1 MAIFHLSFSMLKRSA
16 GKSSCYLAAY
26 NARERI
32 EDVRTGDVYDYS
44 YRSDLFHHC
53 ILAPKH
59 TPFNI
64 VENSAVLWNEIEK
77 VEKRKDAQ
85 LSRYFDIA
93 IPVELD
99 NDAKIALV
107 KNYCKR
113 NFVSKGMIAD
123 ISFHDLDGHNPHAHV
138 MLTLR
143 EITPKGFGNKN
154 RSWNEHDLMDEWR
167 TSWSRMSNRAL
178 ERTGSANRMDHRSL
192 AAQREEAIA
201 LAKAAQEAGRED
213 IANEYLAKAIELAR
227 PALTRIDRKSWHTK
241 RAKTLRAAEQV
252 QAAQTKQAANDFR
265 QLFNS
270 DVGHLI
276 TVNLNTFRIE
286 RLKAKPAP
294 QPPVQRSQESA
305 HLPELVVTERKRR
318 FKPVKAK
325 QRDMSLYYG
334 VASKT
339 EKPKLLRRKRKINL
353 HKLYDFIKIFMSVLV
368 KRPVQKAEKPIGS
381 TAPKPTMPTVADP
394 LQDAKILTDIS
405 LDEIM
410 IDPVTKLKIT
420 RRQWESMGTTSK
432 SADVS
437 VPPDANYNHKPEK
450 KQKPDKTSE
459 AIAFPPLPK
468 EKKVS
473 TKSKGFTLPKLRFG
487 SSKGKD
493 E

>member
-1 MAIFHLSFSMLKRSA
+1 MAMFHLSFNMLKRSA

-53 ILAPKH
+53 ILAPEY
-59 TPFNI
+59 TPLNI
-64 VENSAVLWNEIEK
+64 VENSAVLWNEIEQL
-77 VEKRKDAQ
+77 EKRKDAQ

-143 EITPKGFGNKN
+143 EITPQGFGNKN

-167 TSWSRMSNRAL
+167 ASWSRMSNRAL
-178 ERTGSANRMDHRSL
+178 ERTGSANRIDHRSL
-192 AAQREEAIA
+192 AAQREEAIV
-201 LAKAAQEAGRED
+201 LAKAAQETGRQD
-213 IANEYLAKAIELAR
+213 IANEHLANAIQLDR

-241 RAKTLRAAEQV
+241 RAKALRAAEHTQTA
-252 QAAQTKQAANDFR
+252 QAKQAANDFR

-270 DVGHLI
+270 DVGHLM
-276 TVNLNTFRIE
+276 TVNFNTFRIE

-294 QPPVQRSQESA
+294 QPPVQRS
-305 HLPELVVTERKRR
+305 PELARQPVLVFPERKRR
-318 FKPVKAK
+318 FKPVEAK
-325 QRDMSLYYG
+325 QKDMSLYYG
-334 VASKT
+334 VAPKT
-339 EKPKLLRRKRKINL
+339 EKPTLLRRKSKINL
-353 HKLYDFIKIFMSVLV
+353 HKLYDSIKSFMSVLV
-368 KRPVQKAEKPIGS
+368 KRPVQEAKQPIGS
-381 TAPKPTMPTVADP
+381 PAPKPTVHPVADP

-420 RRQWESMGTTSK
+420 RRQWEAMGTGHK
-432 SADVS
+432 SAEVTK
-437 VPPDANYNHKPEK
+437 PLEANYEYKAGKKPNANES
-450 KQKPDKTSE
+450 TASV
-459 AIAFPPLPK
+459 AFPPLPRD
-468 EKKVS
+468 EKTREFNPVKNPI
-473 TKSKGFTLPKLRFG
+473 KSIPKL
-487 SSKGKD
+487 
-493 E
+493 

>member
-1 MAIFHLSFSMLKRSA
+1 MAIFHLSFNMLKRSA

-44 YRSDLFHHC
+44 YRSDLYHHC
-53 ILAPKH
+53 ILAPEH

-64 VENSAVLWNEIEK
+64 IDNSAVLWNEIEK

-143 EITPKGFGNKN
+143 EITPQGFGNKN

-167 TSWSRMSNRAL
+167 ASWSRMSNRAL
-178 ERTGSANRMDHRSL
+178 ERTGSTNRIDHRSI

-201 LAKAAQEAGRED
+201 LAKAAQEAGRQD
-213 IANEYLAKAIELAR
+213 IANEQLAKAVELNR
-227 PALTRIDRKSWHTK
+227 PALTRIARKSWHTK
-241 RAKTLRAAEQV
+241 RAKALRAAEQA
-252 QAAQTKQAANDFR
+252 QAAQAKQAANDFR

-270 DVGHLI
+270 DVGHLM

-294 QPPVQRSQESA
+294 QQPIQRS
-305 HLPELVVTERKRR
+305 PEFARQPMLVVPERKRR
-318 FKPVKAK
+318 FRPVEAK
-325 QRDMSLYYG
+325 QKDMSLYYG
-334 VASKT
+334 VAPKT
-339 EKPKLLRRKRKINL
+339 EKPTLLRRKRKINL
-353 HKLYDFIKIFMSVLV
+353 HKLYDFIKRFMSVLV
-368 KRPVQKAEKPIGS
+368 KHPIHKTVPEPTT
-381 TAPKPTMPTVADP
+381 TAATIVANP
-394 LQDAKILTDIS
+394 

-420 RRQWESMGTTSK
+420 RRQWEAMGTAIKPAQVSIPLEANYK
-432 SADVS
+432 SA
-437 VPPDANYNHKPEK
+437 PKK
-450 KQKPDKTSE
+450 KQEPDKTNQTVT
-459 AIAFPPLPK
+459 FPPLPK
-468 EKKVS
+468 ESKAPA
-473 TKSKGFTLPKLRFG
+473 KSKGFTLPKLRFG
-487 SSKGKD
+487 SSKRKD

>member
-32 EDVRTGDVYDYS
+32 EDLRTGDVYDYS

-53 ILAPKH
+53 ILAPQH
-59 TPFNI
+59 TPLNI

-77 VEKRKDAQ
+77 IEKRKDAQ

-143 EITPKGFGNKN
+143 EITPQGFGNKN

-167 TSWSRMSNRAL
+167 ASWSRMSNRAL
-178 ERTGSANRMDHRSL
+178 ERTGSANRIDHRSL

-201 LAKAAQEAGRED
+201 LAKAAQETGRQD
-213 IANEYLAKAIELAR
+213 IANEQLAKAIELNR

-241 RAKTLRAAEQV
+241 RAKALRAAEQV

-270 DVGHLI
+270 DVGHLM

-294 QPPVQRSQESA
+294 QQPV
-305 HLPELVVTERKRR
+305 LVIPERKRR
-318 FKPVKAK
+318 FKPVEAK
-325 QRDMSLYYG
+325 QKDMSLHYG
-334 VASKT
+334 VASKI
-339 EKPKLLRRKRKINL
+339 EKPALLRHKRKINL
-353 HKLYDFIKIFMSVLV
+353 HKLYDFIESFVSVLV
-368 KRPVQKAEKPIGS
+368 KHPAK
-381 TAPKPTMPTVADP
+381 TAQQEAAIPTSSAAVVADP
-394 LQDAKILTDIS
+394 

-420 RRQWESMGTTSK
+420 RRQWDAMGTTSK

-437 VPPDANYNHKPEK
+437 VPPDANYNHEHEK
-450 KQKPDKTSE
+450 KQEPDETSRSV
-459 AIAFPPLPK
+459 AFPPLPK
-468 EKKVS
+468 ENKVA
-473 TKSKGFTLPKLRFG
+473 TKSKGFTFPKFRFG
-487 SSKGKD
+487 SGKRKD
-493 E
+493 G

>member
-26 NARERI
+26 NARARI
-32 EDVRTGDVYDYS
+32 EDNRTGDVYDYS

-53 ILAPKH
+53 ILAPEY
-59 TPFNI
+59 TPLNI
-64 VENSAVLWNEIEK
+64 VENSAVLWNEIEQI
-77 VEKRKDAQ
+77 EKRKDAQ

-143 EITPKGFGNKN
+143 EITPQGFGNKN

-167 TSWSRMSNRAL
+167 ASWSRMSNRAL
-178 ERTGSANRMDHRSL
+178 ERTGSTKRIDHRSL

-201 LAKAAQEAGRED
+201 LAKAAQEAGREE
-213 IANEYLAKAIELAR
+213 IANEQLAKAIELDR

-241 RAKTLRAAEQV
+241 RAKTLRAAEQA

-294 QPPVQRSQESA
+294 LQPV
-305 HLPELVVTERKRR
+305 LVVPEKKRR
-318 FKPVKAK
+318 FKPVEVK
-325 QRDMSLYYG
+325 QKDMSLYYG
-334 VASKT
+334 VAPKT
-339 EKPKLLRRKRKINL
+339 EKPTLLRRKHKIDL
-353 HKLYDFIKIFMSVLV
+353 HKLYDFIKSFMSVLV
-368 KRPVQKAEKPIGS
+368 KHPVQKAVPEPAI
-381 TAPKPTMPTVADP
+381 TTVADP
-394 LQDAKILTDIS
+394 LQDTNIPTDTS
-405 LDEIM
+405 LDEI
-410 IDPVTKLKIT
+410 IVDPVTKLKIT
-420 RRQWESMGTTSK
+420 RRQWESMGTTHK

-450 KQKPDKTSE
+450 KQEPDKTSPSV
-459 AIAFPPLPK
+459 AFPPLPK
-468 EKKVS
+468 EKKVA
-473 TKSKGFTLPKLRFG
+473 TKSKGFTFPKFRFG
-487 SSKGKD
+487 SVKRKD
-493 E
+493 G

>member
-1 MAIFHLSFSMLKRSA
+1 MAMFHLSFNMLKRSA

-32 EDVRTGDVYDYS
+32 EDLRTGDVYDYS

-53 ILAPKH
+53 ILAPQH
-59 TPFNI
+59 TPLNI

-77 VEKRKDAQ
+77 IEKRKDAQ

-99 NDAKIALV
+99 NDVKIALV

-143 EITPKGFGNKN
+143 EITPEGFSNKN

-167 TSWSRMSNRAL
+167 ASWSRMSNRAL

-192 AAQREEAIA
+192 AAQREESVA
-201 LAKAAQEAGRED
+201 LAKAAQEAGRLD
-213 IANEYLAKAIELAR
+213 IANEQLAKAIELDR

-241 RAKTLRAAEQV
+241 RAKTLRAAEQA

-276 TVNLNTFRIE
+276 TVNINTFRIE
-286 RLKAKPAP
+286 RLKAKPGP
-294 QPPVQRSQESA
+294 QQPIQRS
-305 HLPELVVTERKRR
+305 PELARQPVLVVPEQKRH
-318 FKPVKAK
+318 FKPTGVKPK
-325 QRDMSLYYG
+325 DMSLYYG
-334 VASKT
+334 VAPKT
-339 EKPKLLRRKRKINL
+339 EKPTLLRRKRKINL
-353 HKLYDFIKIFMSVLV
+353 HKLYDFIKSFMSVLV
-368 KRPVQKAEKPIGS
+368 KHPVQKAATES
-381 TAPKPTMPTVADP
+381 TATAAPSVADP
-394 LQDAKILTDIS
+394 LQDAKILTDIF

-420 RRQWESMGTTSK
+420 RRQWEAMGTTSK

-437 VPPDANYNHKPEK
+437 LPPDANYNHKVEK
-450 KQKPDKTSE
+450 RPTVVESGRSLV
-459 AIAFPPLPK
+459 FPPLPK
-468 EKKVS
+468 ESKVA
-473 TKSKGFTLPKLRFG
+473 TKSKGFTFPQFLFG
-487 SSKGKD
+487 SRKRKD

>member
-32 EDVRTGDVYDYS
+32 EDMRTGEVYDYS

-53 ILAPKH
+53 ILAPEH
-59 TPFNI
+59 TPFNFI
-64 VENSAVLWNEIEK
+64 KNSTVLWNEIEK

-99 NDAKIALV
+99 NDAKIALIE
-107 KNYCKR
+107 NYCKR

-143 EITPKGFGNKN
+143 EITPQGFGNKN

-167 TSWSRMSNRAL
+167 ASWSRMSNRAL
-178 ERTGSANRMDHRSL
+178 ERVGSRSRMDHRSL

-201 LAKAAQEAGRED
+201 LAKAAQETGRQD
-213 IANEYLAKAIELAR
+213 IANEQLAKAIELDR

-241 RAKTLRAAEQV
+241 RAKALRAAEQV

-270 DVGHLI
+270 DVGHLM

-286 RLKAKPAP
+286 TVKAKPTQQ
-294 QPPVQRSQESA
+294 QPV
-305 HLPELVVTERKRR
+305 LVMPERKRH
-318 FKPVKAK
+318 FKPAEIKPK
-325 QRDMSLYYG
+325 DMSLYYG
-334 VASKT
+334 V
-339 EKPKLLRRKRKINL
+339 KPKMATLPLLRRKRKINL
-353 HKLYDFIKIFMSVLV
+353 QKLYDFIETFVSVLI
-368 KRPVQKAEKPIGS
+368 KRPTKETQPEPATG
-381 TAPKPTMPTVADP
+381 TVPNPAVPDP
-394 LQDAKILTDIS
+394 L
-405 LDEIM
+405 DEVM

-420 RRQWESMGTTSK
+420 KRQWEAMGTGNR

-437 VPPDANYNHKPEK
+437 KPTDANYIYDSKKKPVANEHN
-450 KQKPDKTSE
+450 KT
-459 AIAFPPLPK
+459 ITFPPLPDDAENK
-468 EKKVS
+468 NAQTRKI
-473 TKSKGFTLPKLRFG
+473 TFKSVGRLSFKWK
-487 SSKGKD
+487 SNNI
-493 E
+493 

>member
-53 ILAPKH
+53 ILAPEH

-64 VENSAVLWNEIEK
+64 VQNSAVLWNEIEK

-143 EITPKGFGNKN
+143 EITPQGFGNKN

-167 TSWSRMSNRAL
+167 ASWSRMSNRAL
-178 ERTGSANRMDHRSL
+178 ERVGSQNRIDHRSL
-192 AAQREEAIA
+192 AAQREEAVT
-201 LAKAAQEAGRED
+201 LAMAAQEAGRQD
-213 IANEYLAKAIELAR
+213 IANEQLAKAVELNR
-227 PALTRIDRKSWHTK
+227 PAMTRINRHSWHTR
-241 RAKTLRAAEQV
+241 RAKALRAAEQV
-252 QAAQTKQAANDFR
+252 QAAQVKQAADDFR

-270 DVGHLI
+270 NFGHFI
-276 TVNLNTFRIE
+276 TVNLNTYRIE
-286 RLKAKPAP
+286 TVKPVPAP
-294 QPPVQRSQESA
+294 VPQRPILVA
-305 HLPELVVTERKRR
+305 PEKPRR
-318 FKPVKAK
+318 FKPVEAK
-325 QRDMSLYYG
+325 QKDMSLYYG
-334 VASKT
+334 V
-339 EKPKLLRRKRKINL
+339 KPKMATPPLLRHKRKINL
-353 HKLYDFIKIFMSVLV
+353 HKLYDFIKTFVSVLV
-368 KRPVQKAEKPIGS
+368 KRPVQKAVPEPAI
-381 TAPKPTMPTVADP
+381 PTIATPAVIDP
-394 LQDAKILTDIS
+394 L
-405 LDEIM
+405 DEVM

-420 RRQWESMGTTSK
+420 RKQWEAMGKTNRVAMIT
-432 SADVS
+432 
-437 VPPDANYNHKPEK
+437 
-450 KQKPDKTSE
+450 KTSD
-459 AIAFPPLPK
+459 AIHPHVA
-468 EKKVS
+468 KKVTD
-473 TKSKGFTLPKLRFG
+473 TKVSASKISPFK
-487 SSKGKD
+487 K
-493 E
+493 

>member
-1 MAIFHLSFSMLKRSA
+1 MAMFHLSFNMLKRSA

-53 ILAPKH
+53 ILAPEH

-77 VEKRKDAQ
+77 IEKRKDAQ

-167 TSWSRMSNRAL
+167 ASWSRMSNRAL
-178 ERTGSANRMDHRSL
+178 ERTGSTNRIDHRSL
-192 AAQREEAIA
+192 AAQREEAIV
-201 LAKAAQEAGRED
+201 LANAAQETGRED
-213 IANEYLAKAIELAR
+213 IANEQLAKAIELNR
-227 PALTRIDRKSWHTK
+227 PAMTRINRHSWHTK
-241 RAKTLRAAEQV
+241 RAKALRSVEQA
-252 QAAQTKQAANDFR
+252 QAAQAKQAANDFR
-265 QLFNS
+265 QLFNR
-270 DVGHLI
+270 DVSHLI
-276 TVNLNTFRIE
+276 TVNINTFRIE
-286 RLKAKPAP
+286 RLKAKPVP
-294 QPPVQRSQESA
+294 QQPR
-305 HLPELVVTERKRR
+305 LVVPERKRR
-318 FKPVKAK
+318 FKPVEAK
-325 QRDMSLYYG
+325 QKDMSLYYG
-334 VASKT
+334 VTSKT
-339 EKPKLLRRKRKINL
+339 EKPVLLRRKRKIKL
-353 HKLYDFIKIFMSVLV
+353 HKLYDFVKSFVSVLV
-368 KRPVQKAEKPIGS
+368 ERADLEALKPGGC
-381 TAPKPTMPTVADP
+381 TASKPTVHPVADP

-420 RRQWESMGTTSK
+420 RRQWEAMGTTSK

-437 VPPDANYNHKPEK
+437 VPPDANYNHEPEQ
-450 KQKPDKTSE
+450 KQAPDKTCGALS
-459 AIAFPPLPK
+459 FPPLPK
-468 EKKVS
+468 EKKVA
-473 TKSKGFTLPKLRFG
+473 TKTKGFTFPQFRFG
-487 SSKGKD
+487 SRKRKD

>member
-77 VEKRKDAQ
+77 IEKRKDAQ

-93 IPVELD
+93 IPVEL
-99 NDAKIALV
+99 NKDAKIALV

-123 ISFHDLDGHNPHAHV
+123 ISFHDRDGHNPHAHV

-143 EITPKGFGNKN
+143 EITPQGFGNKN

-167 TSWSRMSNRAL
+167 ASWSRMSNRAL
-178 ERTGSANRMDHRSL
+178 ERVGSRSRMDHRSL

-201 LAKAAQEAGRED
+201 LAKAAQETGRQD
-213 IANEYLAKAIELAR
+213 IANEQLAKAIELNR
-227 PALTRIDRKSWHTK
+227 PAFTRINRRSWHTRK
-241 RAKTLRAAEQV
+241 AKALRASGQV
-252 QAAQTKQAANDFR
+252 QAEQAKQRANDFR
-265 QLFNS
+265 HLFN

-276 TVNLNTFRIE
+276 SVNLDSFRIE
-286 RLKAKPAP
+286 TVKTKQVP
-294 QPPVQRSQESA
+294 QQHV
-305 HLPELVVTERKRR
+305 LVMPERKRR
-318 FKPVKAK
+318 FNLAVAK
-325 QRDMSLYYG
+325 QKDMSLYYG
-334 VASKT
+334 V
-339 EKPKLLRRKRKINL
+339 KPKKATPPLLRRKRKIDL
-353 HKLYDFIKIFMSVLV
+353 QKLYDFIKTFVSVLV
-368 KRPVQKAEKPIGS
+368 KRPTKETQPEPATS
-381 TAPKPTMPTVADP
+381 TVPNPAVPDP
-394 LQDAKILTDIS
+394 L
-405 LDEIM
+405 DEVM

-420 RRQWESMGTTSK
+420 RRQWEAMGTGIKPAEVSK
-432 SADVS
+432 
-437 VPPDANYNHKPEK
+437 PTDANYIYDSEK
-450 KQKPDKTSE
+450 KPVANEHTKTVS
-459 AIAFPPLPK
+459 FPPLPDDAENK
-468 EKKVS
+468 NAQIRKIAI
-473 TKSKGFTLPKLRFG
+473 KSLSRLSFKLK
-487 SSKGKD
+487 SNNI
-493 E
+493 

>member
-53 ILAPKH
+53 ILAPEH

-64 VENSAVLWNEIEK
+64 IENSAVLWNEIEK

-167 TSWSRMSNRAL
+167 ASWARMSNRAL
-178 ERTGSANRMDHRSL
+178 ERVGSKNRMDHRSL
-192 AAQREEAIA
+192 SAQREEAIV
-201 LAKAAQEAGRED
+201 LAKEAQEAGRED
-213 IANEYLAKAIELAR
+213 IANEHLAKAIELDR
-227 PALTRIDRKSWHTK
+227 PALTRIDRKSWHTN
-241 RAKTLRAAEQV
+241 RAKTLRAAEQL
-252 QAAQTKQAANDFR
+252 QAAQVKQAADDFR

-270 DVGHLI
+270 NFGHFI
-276 TVNLNTFRIE
+276 TVNLNTYRIE
-286 RLKAKPAP
+286 TGKPVPAP
-294 QPPVQRSQESA
+294 VPQRPILVA
-305 HLPELVVTERKRR
+305 PEKPRR
-318 FKPVKAK
+318 FNPVEAK
-325 QRDMSLYYG
+325 QKDMFLYYG
-334 VASKT
+334 V
-339 EKPKLLRRKRKINL
+339 KPKMATPPLLRHKRKINL
-353 HKLYDFIKIFMSVLV
+353 HKLYDFIKTFVSVLV
-368 KRPVQKAEKPIGS
+368 KRPVQKAVPEPAI
-381 TAPKPTMPTVADP
+381 PTIATPAVIDP
-394 LQDAKILTDIS
+394 L
-405 LDEIM
+405 DEVM
-410 IDPVTKLKIT
+410 IDPVTRLKIT
-420 RRQWESMGTTSK
+420 RRQWESMGTTSQ

-437 VPPDANYNHKPEK
+437 VPPAANYNHEPEK

-459 AIAFPPLPK
+459 AIAFPPLAK

-487 SSKGKD
+487 SSKHKD

>member
-53 ILAPKH
+53 ILAPEH

-64 VENSAVLWNEIEK
+64 IEKSAVLWNEIEK
-77 VEKRKDAQ
+77 IEKRKDAQ

-143 EITPKGFGNKN
+143 EITPQGFGNKN

-167 TSWSRMSNRAL
+167 ASWARMSNRAL
-178 ERTGSANRMDHRSL
+178 ERTGSANRIDHRSL
-192 AAQREEAIA
+192 AAQREEAID
-201 LAKAAQEAGRED
+201 LAKAAQETGRQD
-213 IANEYLAKAIELAR
+213 IVNEQLARAVELNR

-241 RAKTLRAAEQV
+241 RAKGLRAAEQL
-252 QAAQTKQAANDFR
+252 QAAQAKQAANDFR
-265 QLFNS
+265 QLVNS

-286 RLKAKPAP
+286 RLKAKPVLQHP
-294 QPPVQRSQESA
+294 IQRSSSPARQ
-305 HLPELVVTERKRR
+305 PVLVVPERKRR
-318 FKPVKAK
+318 FKPAEVKPK
-325 QRDMSLYYG
+325 DMSLYYG
-334 VASKT
+334 IAPKT
-339 EKPKLLRRKRKINL
+339 EKPTLLRRKRRINL
-353 HKLYDFIKIFMSVLV
+353 HKLYDFIKTFVSVLV
-368 KRPVQKAEKPIGS
+368 KRSVKETMPES
-381 TAPKPTMPTVADP
+381 TTTTAPAVADP
-394 LQDAKILTDIS
+394 L
-405 LDEIM
+405 DEVI

-420 RRQWESMGTTSK
+420 RRQWEAIGTTSNPVE
-432 SADVS
+432 VS
-437 VPPDANYNHKPEK
+437 RPSDANYIYVSEEKPTTA
-450 KQKPDKTSE
+450 PAAS
-459 AIAFPPLPK
+459 AMFPPLPAT
-468 EKKVS
+468 E
-473 TKSKGFTLPKLRFG
+473 KSKRITQAKKILKPHSRLNKPKRD
-487 SSKGKD
+487 S
-493 E
+493 

>member
-1 MAIFHLSFSMLKRSA
+1 MAIFHLSFSILKRSA

-53 ILAPKH
+53 ILAPQH

-77 VEKRKDAQ
+77 IEKRKDAQ

-143 EITPKGFGNKN
+143 DITPQGFGNKN

-167 TSWSRMSNRAL
+167 ASWSRMSNRAL

-201 LAKAAQEAGRED
+201 LAKAAQEAGRQD
-213 IANEYLAKAIELAR
+213 IANEHLAKAIEFNR
-227 PALTRIDRKSWHTK
+227 PALNRINRKSWHTK
-241 RAKTLRAAEQV
+241 RAKALRAAEQT
-252 QAAQTKQAANDFR
+252 QAAHAKQAADDFR

-270 DVGHLI
+270 NVGHLI
-276 TVNLNTFRIE
+276 TVSVDSFRIE
-286 RLKAKPAP
+286 TVKAKPAP
-294 QPPVQRSQESA
+294 QQPAKRS
-305 HLPELVVTERKRR
+305 PELLRSPVLVVPEKKRR
-318 FKPVKAK
+318 FKPAEVKPN
-325 QRDMSLYYG
+325 DMSLYYG
-334 VASKT
+334 VQPVTVKST
-339 EKPKLLRRKRKINL
+339 LLRRKRRINL
-353 HKLYDFIKIFMSVLV
+353 HKLYDFIKTFMSVLV
-368 KRPVQKAEKPIGS
+368 KRPVEAVVPNPAI
-381 TAPKPTMPTVADP
+381 ADP
-394 LQDAKILTDIS
+394 

-410 IDPVTKLKIT
+410 VDPVTKLKIT

-432 SADVS
+432 SADVTVS
-437 VPPDANYNHKPEK
+437 PDANYNQEPEK
-450 KQKPDKTSE
+450 KQEPNKTSRV
-459 AIAFPPLPK
+459 IAFPPLPK
-468 EKKVS
+468 EKEVA

-487 SSKGKD
+487 PSKRKD

>member
-1 MAIFHLSFSMLKRSA
+1 MAMFHLSFNMLKRSA

-53 ILAPKH
+53 ILAPEH

-77 VEKRKDAQ
+77 IEKRKDAQ

-99 NDAKIALV
+99 NDAKIAV
-107 KNYCKR
+107 VVEYCQK
-113 NFVSKGMIAD
+113 NFVDKGMIAD

-143 EITPKGFGNKN
+143 EITPQGFGNKN

-167 TSWSRMSNRAL
+167 ASWSRMSNRAL
-178 ERTGSANRMDHRSL
+178 ERTGSVNRIDHRSL
-192 AAQREEAIA
+192 TAQREEAITLA
-201 LAKAAQEAGRED
+201 KEAQKTGNEKVANEQLAKAV
-213 IANEYLAKAIELAR
+213 ELNR
-227 PALTRIDRKSWHTK
+227 PAMTRINRHSWHTK
-241 RAKTLRAAEQV
+241 RAKALRAAEQMQV
-252 QAAQTKQAANDFR
+252 AQAKQAVNDFR

-270 DVGHLI
+270 DVGHFI
-276 TVNLNTFRIE
+276 TVNLNSFRIE
-286 RLKAKPAP
+286 TVKAKPAP
-294 QPPVQRSQESA
+294 QHPIQRSPESVRQ
-305 HLPELVVTERKRR
+305 PVLVVPERKRR
-318 FKPVKAK
+318 FKPVEEK

-339 EKPKLLRRKRKINL
+339 EKPVLLRRKRRSNL
-353 HKLYDFIKIFMSVLV
+353 HKLYDFIKTFMSVLV
-368 KRPVQKAEKPIGS
+368 KRPVQKAV
-381 TAPKPTMPTVADP
+381 PKPAITTVAEPAVIDP
-394 LQDAKILTDIS
+394 LQDAKILADIS

-420 RRQWESMGTTSK
+420 RRQWEAMGTTSK

-437 VPPDANYNHKPEK
+437 VPPDANYNHEPEQ
-450 KQKPDKTSE
+450 KQAPDKTSRPV
-459 AIAFPPLPK
+459 AFPPLPK
-468 EKKVS
+468 ESKVPA
-473 TKSKGFTLPKLRFG
+473 KSKGFTLPKLRFG
-487 SSKGKD
+487 SNKRKD
-493 E
+493 D

>member
-1 MAIFHLSFSMLKRSA
+1 MAMFHLSFSMLKRSA

-53 ILAPKH
+53 ILAPEH

-77 VEKRKDAQ
+77 IEKRKDAQ

-143 EITPKGFGNKN
+143 DITPQGFGNKN

-167 TSWSRMSNRAL
+167 ASWARMSNRAL

-192 AAQREEAIA
+192 TAQREEAIV
-201 LAKAAQEAGRED
+201 LAKQAQKAGNEKV
-213 IANEYLAKAIELAR
+213 ANEHLTKAIELNR

-241 RAKTLRAAEQV
+241 RAKALRATEQV
-252 QAAQTKQAANDFR
+252 QAAHAKQAANDFR
-265 QLFNS
+265 QLFNC
-270 DVGHLI
+270 DVGHLM

-286 RLKAKPAP
+286 RLKAKAAPLHPVRHSSEPAR
-294 QPPVQRSQESA
+294 QPV
-305 HLPELVVTERKRR
+305 LIVPEKKRR
-318 FKPVKAK
+318 FKPVEAK
-325 QRDMSLYYG
+325 QKDMSLYYG
-334 VASKT
+334 AASKT
-339 EKPKLLRRKRKINL
+339 EKPTPLRRKRKINL
-353 HKLYDFIKIFMSVLV
+353 HKLYDFIKTFVSVLI
-368 KRPVQKAEKPIGS
+368 KHPVQKAIPEPAI
-381 TAPKPTMPTVADP
+381 TTVAAPAVIDP

-432 SADVS
+432 SANVS
-437 VPPDANYNHKPEK
+437 VPPDANYNQEPEK
-450 KQKPDKTSE
+450 KQEPDKTSRPVT
-459 AIAFPPLPK
+459 FPPLPK
-468 EKKVS
+468 ESKVPA
-473 TKSKGFTLPKLRFG
+473 KSKGFTLPKLRFG
-487 SSKGKD
+487 SSKRKD

>member
-1 MAIFHLSFSMLKRSA
+1 MAMFHLSFNMLKRSA

-32 EDVRTGDVYDYS
+32 EDLRTGDVYDYS

-53 ILAPKH
+53 ILAPEH
-59 TPFNI
+59 TPLNI
-64 VENSAVLWNEIEK
+64 VENSSVLWNEIEQI
-77 VEKRKDAQ
+77 EKRKDAQ

-143 EITPKGFGNKN
+143 EITPQGFGNKN

-167 TSWSRMSNRAL
+167 ASWARMSNRAL
-178 ERTGSANRMDHRSL
+178 ERAGSANRMDHHSL

-201 LAKAAQEAGRED
+201 LAKAAQETGRQD
-213 IANEYLAKAIELAR
+213 IANEQLAKAIELNR

-241 RAKTLRAAEQV
+241 RAKALRAAEQV

-270 DVGHLI
+270 DVGHLMI
-276 TVNLNTFRIE
+276 VNLNTFHIE
-286 RLKAKPAP
+286 GLKAKPAP
-294 QPPVQRSQESA
+294 QHPIQSSPESA
-305 HLPELVVTERKRR
+305 HLPELVVPERKRR
-318 FKPVKAK
+318 FKPVQAK

-334 VASKT
+334 VAPKT
-339 EKPKLLRRKRKINL
+339 AKPTLLRRKRKINL
-353 HKLYDFIKIFMSVLV
+353 HKLYDFIKTFMSVLL
-368 KRPVQKAEKPIGS
+368 KHPVQKAVPEPAI
-381 TAPKPTMPTVADP
+381 TTVAAPGFIDP
-394 LQDAKILTDIS
+394 LQDAKILKDTS

-410 IDPVTKLKIT
+410 VDPVTKLKIT
-420 RRQWESMGTTSK
+420 RSQWVSMGTTSK

-437 VPPDANYNHKPEK
+437 VPPDANFNHEPEK

-459 AIAFPPLPK
+459 AISFPPLPK

-487 SSKGKD
+487 LGKRKD

>member
-53 ILAPKH
+53 ILAPEH

-64 VENSAVLWNEIEK
+64 IENSAVLWNQIEQI
-77 VEKRKDAQ
+77 EKRKDAQ

-143 EITPKGFGNKN
+143 EITPEGFGNKN

-167 TSWSRMSNRAL
+167 ASWSRMSNRAL
-178 ERTGSANRMDHRSL
+178 ERVGSKNRMDHRSL

-201 LAKAAQEAGRED
+201 LAKAAQETGRQD
-213 IANEYLAKAIELAR
+213 IANEQLAKAIELNR

-241 RAKTLRAAEQV
+241 RAKALRAAEQV

-270 DVGHLI
+270 DVGHLM

-294 QPPVQRSQESA
+294 QQPALDAPK
-305 HLPELVVTERKRR
+305 RKRH
-318 FKPVKAK
+318 FKPVVGKPK
-325 QRDMSLYYG
+325 DMSLYYG
-334 VASKT
+334 VAPKT
-339 EKPKLLRRKRKINL
+339 EKPTLLRRKRKINL

-420 RRQWESMGTTSK
+420 RRQWDAMGTTSK

-437 VPPDANYNHKPEK
+437 VPPDANYNHEPEK
-450 KQKPDKTSE
+450 KQEPDKTSRPV
-459 AIAFPPLPK
+459 AFPPLPK
-468 EKKVS
+468 EKKVAR
-473 TKSKGFTLPKLRFG
+473 KSKAFTLPKLRFG
-487 SSKGKD
+487 SSKRKD

>member
-32 EDVRTGDVYDYS
+32 EDGRTGDVYDYS

-53 ILAPKH
+53 ILAPEH

-64 VENSAVLWNEIEK
+64 IENSAVLWNEIEK
-77 VEKRKDAQ
+77 TEKRKDAQ

-143 EITPKGFGNKN
+143 EITPQGFGNKN
-154 RSWNEHDLMDEWR
+154 RSWNEHSLMDEWR
-167 TSWSRMSNRAL
+167 ASWSRMSNRAL
-178 ERTGSANRMDHRSL
+178 ERVGSRSRMDHRSL
-192 AAQREEAIA
+192 AAQREEAIV
-201 LAKAAQEAGRED
+201 LAKTAQEAGRQD
-213 IANEYLAKAIELAR
+213 IANEHLAKAIELDR
-227 PALTRIDRKSWHTK
+227 PATTRINRRSWHTTK
-241 RAKTLRAAEQV
+241 AKALRAVEQA
-252 QAAQTKQAANDFR
+252 QAIQTKQAADDFR

-270 DVGHLI
+270 DVSHLI
-276 TVNLNTFRIE
+276 TVNLSTFRIE
-286 RLKAKPAP
+286 RLKAKPSP
-294 QPPVQRSQESA
+294 QQPV
-305 HLPELVVTERKRR
+305 LVVPERKRH
-318 FKPVKAK
+318 FKPAEVKPK
-325 QRDMSLYYG
+325 DMSLHYG
-334 VASKT
+334 VASKI
-339 EKPKLLRRKRKINL
+339 EKPALLRHKRKINL
-353 HKLYDFIKIFMSVLV
+353 HKMYDFIKSLMSVLV
-368 KRPVQKAEKPIGS
+368 KRPAKKAPQEAAIPT
-381 TAPKPTMPTVADP
+381 TAAAAVADP
-394 LQDAKILTDIS
+394 

-437 VPPDANYNHKPEK
+437 VPSDANYNHEPEK
-450 KQKPDKTSE
+450 KQKLDKTSE
-459 AIAFPPLPK
+459 AISFPHLPK
-468 EKKVS
+468 QKKVS
-473 TKSKGFTLPKLRFG
+473 TKSKGFTLTKLRFG
-487 SSKGKD
+487 SSKRKD

>member
-53 ILAPKH
+53 ILAPEH

-64 VENSAVLWNEIEK
+64 IENSAVLWNQIEQI
-77 VEKRKDAQ
+77 EKRKDAQ

-99 NDAKIALV
+99 NYAKIALV

-143 EITPKGFGNKN
+143 EITPRGFGNKN
-154 RSWNEHDLMDEWR
+154 RTWNEHSLMDEWR
-167 TSWSRMSNRAL
+167 ASWSRMSNRAL
-178 ERTGSANRMDHRSL
+178 ERAGSKNRMDHRSL
-192 AAQREEAIA
+192 AAQREEAIT
-201 LAKAAQEAGRED
+201 LAKEAQEAGRED
-213 IANEYLAKAIELAR
+213 IANEHLAKAIELNR

-241 RAKTLRAAEQV
+241 RAKTLRAVEQA
-252 QAAQTKQAANDFR
+252 QAIQTKQAANDFR

-270 DVGHLI
+270 DVGHLM

-294 QPPVQRSQESA
+294 QPPV
-305 HLPELVVTERKRR
+305 LVIPERKRR
-318 FKPVKAK
+318 LKPVEAK
-325 QRDMSLYYG
+325 QKDMSLHYG
-334 VASKT
+334 VAPKT
-339 EKPKLLRRKRKINL
+339 AKLTLLRHKRKINF
-353 HKLYDFIKIFMSVLV
+353 HKLYDFIKTFMNVLL
-368 KRPVQKAEKPIGS
+368 KHPVHKVIPE
-381 TAPKPTMPTVADP
+381 PTITTVAAPAVIDP
-394 LQDAKILTDIS
+394 LQDAKTLTDIS

-420 RRQWESMGTTSK
+420 RRQWEAMGTISK

-437 VPPDANYNHKPEK
+437 VPPDANYNHEPEK

-459 AIAFPPLPK
+459 AISFPPLPK

-487 SSKGKD
+487 SGKRKD

>member
-1 MAIFHLSFSMLKRSA
+1 MTIFHLSFSMLKRSA

-53 ILAPKH
+53 ILAPEH
-59 TPFNI
+59 TPLNI
-64 VENSAVLWNEIEK
+64 VENSSALWNEIEK

-143 EITPKGFGNKN
+143 EITPQGFGNKN

-167 TSWSRMSNRAL
+167 ASWSRMSNRAL
-178 ERTGSANRMDHRSL
+178 ERVGSRSRMDHRSL

-201 LAKAAQEAGRED
+201 LAKAAQETGRQD
-213 IANEYLAKAIELAR
+213 IANEQLAKAIELNR

-241 RAKTLRAAEQV
+241 RAKALRAAEQV

-265 QLFNS
+265 QLFNG
-270 DVGHLI
+270 DMGHLI
-276 TVNLNTFRIE
+276 TVNVDNFRIE
-286 RLKAKPAP
+286 RLKAKPALQHP
-294 QPPVQRSQESA
+294 IQRSPESA

-318 FKPVKAK
+318 FKPVQAK
-325 QRDMSLYYG
+325 QRDMSIYYG
-334 VASKT
+334 VAPKT
-339 EKPKLLRRKRKINL
+339 AKPTLLRRRRKINL
-353 HKLYDFIKIFMSVLV
+353 HKLYDFIKTFMSVLV
-368 KRPVQKAEKPIGS
+368 KHSIHKAILE
-381 TAPKPTMPTVADP
+381 PTITTVAAPAVIDP
-394 LQDAKILTDIS
+394 QQDAKNLTDIS

-420 RRQWESMGTTSK
+420 RRQWEAIGTTSK

-437 VPPDANYNHKPEK
+437 VPPDANYNHEPEK
-450 KQKPDKTSE
+450 KQKPEKTSE
-459 AIAFPPLPK
+459 AISFPPLPK
-468 EKKVS
+468 EKKVA
-473 TKSKGFTLPKLRFG
+473 TKSNGFTLPKLRFG
-487 SSKGKD
+487 SGKRKD

>member
-53 ILAPKH
+53 ILAPEH
-59 TPFNI
+59 TPLNI

-77 VEKRKDAQ
+77 TEKRKDAQ

-143 EITPKGFGNKN
+143 EITPQGFGNKN
-154 RSWNEHDLMDEWR
+154 RSWNEHNLMDEWR
-167 TSWSRMSNRAL
+167 ASWSRMSNRAL
-178 ERTGSANRMDHRSL
+178 EHAGSANRIDHRSL

-201 LAKAAQEAGRED
+201 LAKAAQVKGRED
-213 IANEYLAKAIELAR
+213 IANEHLAKAIELDR

-241 RAKTLRAAEQV
+241 RAKALRAAEQA
-252 QAAQTKQAANDFR
+252 QAAQTKQAADGFR

-270 DVGHLI
+270 DVSHLI
-276 TVNLNTFRIE
+276 TVNINTFRIE

-294 QPPVQRSQESA
+294 QHPIQSSPEVVRQPV
-305 HLPELVVTERKRR
+305 LVVPERKRR
-318 FKPVKAK
+318 FKPSETK
-325 QRDMSLYYG
+325 QKDMSLYYG
-334 VASKT
+334 VQPITAKAT
-339 EKPKLLRRKRKINL
+339 LLRRKRRINL
-353 HKLYDFIKIFMSVLV
+353 HKLYDFIKTFVSVLV
-368 KRPVQKAEKPIGS
+368 KRPVKE
-381 TAPKPTMPTVADP
+381 TMPEPVVSAALNPVVQDP
-394 LQDAKILTDIS
+394 F
-405 LDEIM
+405 DEVM
-410 IDPVTKLKIT
+410 VDPVTKLKIT
-420 RRQWESMGTTSK
+420 RRQWEAMGTTSK
-432 SADVS
+432 SVEVS
-437 VPPDANYNHKPEK
+437 KPLEANYDYKSEK
-450 KQKPDKTSE
+450 KPNADEPTASV
-459 AIAFPPLPK
+459 AFPPLPK
-468 EKKVS
+468 ESEVP
-473 TKSKGFTLPKLRFG
+473 TKSKGFTLTKLRFG
-487 SSKGKD
+487 SSKRKD

>member
-53 ILAPKH
+53 ILAPEH
-59 TPFNI
+59 TPFNFI
-64 VENSAVLWNEIEK
+64 KNSAVLWNEIEK

-143 EITPKGFGNKN
+143 EITPQGFGNKN

-167 TSWSRMSNRAL
+167 ASWSRMSNRAL

-192 AAQREEAIA
+192 ATQREEAIA
-201 LAKAAQEAGRED
+201 LAEAAQEMGRQD
-213 IANEYLAKAIELAR
+213 IANEHLAKAIELNR

-241 RAKTLRAAEQV
+241 RAKALRSVEQA

-265 QLFNS
+265 LLFNS

-294 QPPVQRSQESA
+294 QQPA
-305 HLPELVVTERKRR
+305 LVVPERKRH
-318 FKPVKAK
+318 FKLVEGKPK
-325 QRDMSLYYG
+325 DMSLYYG
-334 VASKT
+334 VAARI
-339 EKPKLLRRKRKINL
+339 EKPTLLRRKHKINL
-353 HKLYDFIKIFMSVLV
+353 HKLYDFIKSFMSVLV
-368 KRPVQKAEKPIGS
+368 KRPVQKAEPES
-381 TAPKPTMPTVADP
+381 TTTAAPVVTDP
-394 LQDAKILTDIS
+394 LN
-405 LDEIM
+405 EIM

-420 RRQWESMGTTSK
+420 RRQWETMGTTSK

-437 VPPDANYNHKPEK
+437 VPPDAHYNHEPEQ
-450 KQKPDKTSE
+450 KQAPDKTSRPV
-459 AIAFPPLPK
+459 AFPPLPK
-468 EKKVS
+468 ESKVPA
-473 TKSKGFTLPKLRFG
+473 TSKGFTLPKLRFG
-487 SSKGKD
+487 SGKRKD

>member
-1 MAIFHLSFSMLKRSA
+1 MTIFHLSFSMLKRSA

-53 ILAPKH
+53 ILAPEH

-64 VENSAVLWNEIEK
+64 IENSAVLWNEIEK

-167 TSWSRMSNRAL
+167 ASWARMSNRAL
-178 ERTGSANRMDHRSL
+178 ERVGSKNRMDHRSL
-192 AAQREEAIA
+192 SAQREEAIV
-201 LAKAAQEAGRED
+201 LAKEAQEAGRED
-213 IANEYLAKAIELAR
+213 IANEHLAKAIELDR
-227 PALTRIDRKSWHTK
+227 PALTRIDRKSWHTN
-241 RAKTLRAAEQV
+241 RAKTLRAAEQL

-270 DVGHLI
+270 EVGHLI

-286 RLKAKPAP
+286 GLKAKPAP
-294 QPPVQRSQESA
+294 QQPT
-305 HLPELVVTERKRR
+305 LVVPERKRR
-318 FKPVKAK
+318 FKPVVGKPK
-325 QRDMSLYYG
+325 DMSLYYG
-334 VASKT
+334 VAPKI
-339 EKPKLLRRKRKINL
+339 EKPALLRRKRKINL
-353 HKLYDFIKIFMSVLV
+353 HKMYDFIKTFISVLV
-368 KRPVQKAEKPIGS
+368 NRPTKETQPEPAAI
-381 TAPKPTMPTVADP
+381 TVPNPAVP
-394 LQDAKILTDIS
+394 YP
-405 LDEIM
+405 LDEVM

-420 RRQWESMGTTSK
+420 KRQWEGMETTTK
-432 SADVS
+432 PAEVCI
-437 VPPDANYNHKPEK
+437 PLEANYNHKSEK
-450 KQKPDKTSE
+450 KQDPDKTSR

-468 EKKVS
+468 EREVA

-487 SSKGKD
+487 LKKPNNQ
-493 E
+493 

>member
-26 NARERI
+26 NTRERI

-53 ILAPKH
+53 ILAPEH
-59 TPFNI
+59 TPFNFI
-64 VENSAVLWNEIEK
+64 ENSAVLWNEIEK

-123 ISFHDLDGHNPHAHV
+123 ISFHGLDGHNPHAHV

-143 EITPKGFGNKN
+143 EITPQGFGNKN

-167 TSWSRMSNRAL
+167 ASWSRMSNRAL

-201 LAKAAQEAGRED
+201 LAKAAKETGRQD
-213 IANEYLAKAIELAR
+213 IAHEQLARAVELNR

-241 RAKTLRAAEQV
+241 RAKALRAAEQAQV
-252 QAAQTKQAANDFR
+252 AQTKQAANDFR

-286 RLKAKPAP
+286 RLKTKPAP
-294 QPPVQRSQESA
+294 QHPIQHS
-305 HLPELVVTERKRR
+305 PELARQPVLVVPEKKRR
-318 FKPVKAK
+318 FKPAEVKQK
-325 QRDMSLYYG
+325 DMSLYYG
-334 VASKT
+334 FAPKT
-339 EKPKLLRRKRKINL
+339 QKPTLLRRKRKINL
-353 HKLYDFIKIFMSVLV
+353 HKLYDFIKSFVSVLV
-368 KRPVQKAEKPIGS
+368 KRPVQKHM
-381 TAPKPTMPTVADP
+381 PKPTPTTGMAVAD
-394 LQDAKILTDIS
+394 S

-437 VPPDANYNHKPEK
+437 VPPDANYNHEPEK

-459 AIAFPPLPK
+459 SISFPPLPK

-473 TKSKGFTLPKLRFG
+473 TKSKGFTQPKLRFG
-487 SSKGKD
+487 SGKHKD

>member
-1 MAIFHLSFSMLKRSA
+1 MLKRSA
-16 GKSSCYLAAY
+16 EKSSCYLAAY

-53 ILAPKH
+53 ILAPEH

-77 VEKRKDAQ
+77 IEKRKDAQ

-113 NFVSKGMIAD
+113 NFVSKGMVAD

-143 EITPKGFGNKN
+143 EITPQGFGNKN

-167 TSWSRMSNRAL
+167 ASWARMSNRAL
-178 ERTGSANRMDHRSL
+178 ERTGSANRIDHRSL

-201 LAKAAQEAGRED
+201 LTKAAQETGRQD
-213 IANEYLAKAIELAR
+213 IANGQLAKAIELNR

-241 RAKTLRAAEQV
+241 RAKALRAAEQV
-252 QAAQTKQAANDFR
+252 QAAKTKQAANDFR

-270 DVGHLI
+270 DVGHLMI
-276 TVNLNTFRIE
+276 VNLNTFHIE
-286 RLKAKPAP
+286 GLKAKPAP
-294 QPPVQRSQESA
+294 QHPIQRSPQSA
-305 HLPELVVTERKRR
+305 HLPELFVLERKRR
-318 FKPVKAK
+318 FKPVQAK

-339 EKPKLLRRKRKINL
+339 EKPTLLRRKRKINL
-353 HKLYDFIKIFMSVLV
+353 HKLYDFIKSFMSVLV
-368 KRPVQKAEKPIGS
+368 NRPVQKAEKPTGS

-420 RRQWESMGTTSK
+420 RRQWESMGTTGK

-437 VPPDANYNHKPEK
+437 VPPDANYNHEPEK
-450 KQKPDKTSE
+450 KQKPEKTSE
-459 AIAFPPLPK
+459 AISFPPLPK

-473 TKSKGFTLPKLRFG
+473 TKSNGFTLPKLRFG
-487 SSKGKD
+487 SGKRKD

>member
-53 ILAPKH
+53 ILAPEH
-59 TPFNI
+59 TPLNI
-64 VENSAVLWNEIEK
+64 IKNSAVLWNEIEK

-167 TSWSRMSNRAL
+167 ASWSRMSNRAL
-178 ERTGSANRMDHRSL
+178 ERAGSANRIDHRSL

-201 LAKAAQEAGRED
+201 LAKAAQETGRQD
-213 IANEYLAKAIELAR
+213 IVNEQLAR
-227 PALTRIDRKSWHTK
+227 AVELNRSALTRIDRQSWHTK
-241 RAKTLRAAEQV
+241 RAKALRAAEQV
-252 QAAQTKQAANDFR
+252 QAAQVKQAADYFR

-276 TVNLNTFRIE
+276 TVNVDSFRIE
-286 RLKAKPAP
+286 RFKAKPAP
-294 QPPVQRSQESA
+294 QQPAKRS
-305 HLPELVVTERKRR
+305 PELLRSPVLVVPEKKRR
-318 FKPVKAK
+318 FKPAGVMPK
-325 QRDMSLYYG
+325 DMSLYYG
-334 VASKT
+334 VQPVT
-339 EKPKLLRRKRKINL
+339 VKPTLLRRKRRINL
-353 HKLYDFIKIFMSVLV
+353 HKLYDFIKTFMSMLV
-368 KRPVQKAEKPIGS
+368 KRPAEEAVPNPAV
-381 TAPKPTMPTVADP
+381 TDP
-394 LQDAKILTDIS
+394 

-410 IDPVTKLKIT
+410 VDPVTKLKIT
-420 RRQWESMGTTSK
+420 RRQWEAMGKTSRT
-432 SADVS
+432 AEVS
-437 VPPDANYNHKPEK
+437 RPSDANYTYYPERKPVATE
-450 KQKPDKTSE
+450 QTKTVT
-459 AIAFPPLPK
+459 FQPLPDNAENK
-468 EKKVS
+468 NSQTRKKAV
-473 TKSKGFTLPKLRFG
+473 KSVRRLSFKWK
-487 SSKGKD
+487 SINI
-493 E
+493 

>member
-1 MAIFHLSFSMLKRSA
+1 MAMFHLSFNILKRSA

-53 ILAPKH
+53 ILAPEH
-59 TPFNI
+59 TPFNFI
-64 VENSAVLWNEIEK
+64 KNSAVLWNEIEK

-143 EITPKGFGNKN
+143 EITPQGFGNKN

-167 TSWSRMSNRAL
+167 ASWSRMSNRAL
-178 ERTGSANRMDHRSL
+178 ERAGSTNRIGHRSL
-192 AAQREEAIA
+192 SAQREEAIV
-201 LAKAAQEAGRED
+201 LAKAAQETGRQD
-213 IANEYLAKAIELAR
+213 IANEHLAKAIELDR

-241 RAKTLRAAEQV
+241 RAKTLRAAEQA
-252 QAAQTKQAANDFR
+252 QSAQTKQAANDFR

-270 DVGHLI
+270 DVGHII

-286 RLKAKPAP
+286 RLKTKPAP
-294 QPPVQRSQESA
+294 QQPA
-305 HLPELVVTERKRR
+305 LVAPERKRH
-318 FKPVKAK
+318 FKPAEVKPK
-325 QRDMSLYYG
+325 DTSLYYG
-334 VASKT
+334 VAPKT
-339 EKPKLLRRKRKINL
+339 EKPTLLRRKRKVNL
-353 HKLYDFIKIFMSVLV
+353 HKLYDFIKSFMSVLV
-368 KRPVQKAEKPIGS
+368 KRPVKKAEPEPA
-381 TAPKPTMPTVADP
+381 TTTVATSPVIDP

-405 LDEIM
+405 LDEVM

-420 RRQWESMGTTSK
+420 RRQWEAMGTTNK

-437 VPPDANYNHKPEK
+437 VPPDANYNHEPEK
-450 KQKPDKTSE
+450 TQEPGKTSR
-459 AIAFPPLPK
+459 AVAFPPLPK
-468 EKKVS
+468 ESKVPG
-473 TKSKGFTLPKLRFG
+473 KSKGFTLPKLRFG
-487 SSKGKD
+487 SSKRKD
-493 E
+493 D

>member
-1 MAIFHLSFSMLKRSA
+1 MAMFHLSFSMLKRSA

-32 EDVRTGDVYDYS
+32 EDMRTGDVYDYS

-53 ILAPKH
+53 ILAPEH

-64 VENSAVLWNEIEK
+64 IENSAVLWNEIEK
-77 VEKRKDAQ
+77 IEKRKDAQ

-143 EITPKGFGNKN
+143 EITPQGFGNKN

-167 TSWSRMSNRAL
+167 ASWSRMSNRAL
-178 ERTGSANRMDHRSL
+178 ERIGSANRMDQRSL
-192 AAQREEAIA
+192 SAQREEAIA
-201 LAKAAQEAGRED
+201 LAKAAQEAGRQD
-213 IANEYLAKAIELAR
+213 IANEQLARAIELNR
-227 PALTRIDRKSWHTK
+227 PALTRIDRKSWHTR
-241 RAKTLRAAEQV
+241 RAKGLRAAEQV
-252 QAAQTKQAANDFR
+252 QATQAKQAANDFR

-270 DVGHLI
+270 DVGHLM
-276 TVNLNTFRIE
+276 TVNINTFRIE
-286 RLKAKPAP
+286 RMKVKPAP
-294 QPPVQRSQESA
+294 QHPIQRSPKAVRQPV
-305 HLPELVVTERKRR
+305 LIVPERKHR
-318 FKPVKAK
+318 FKPIETK

-334 VASKT
+334 IAPKT
-339 EKPKLLRRKRKINL
+339 VKPTLLRRKRKINL
-353 HKLYDFIKIFMSVLV
+353 RKLYDFIKTFMSVLV
-368 KRPVQKAEKPIGS
+368 KRPVHKAIPEPDI
-381 TAPKPTMPTVADP
+381 TTVAEPAVIDP
-394 LQDAKILTDIS
+394 

-420 RRQWESMGTTSK
+420 RRQWEAMGTTST
-432 SADVS
+432 SADIS
-437 VPPDANYNHKPEK
+437 MLPEANYNHEPEK
-450 KQKPDKTSE
+450 KQEPDKTCR
-459 AIAFPPLPK
+459 AVTFPPLPK
-468 EKKVS
+468 EEKVA
-473 TKSKGFTLPKLRFG
+473 TKSKSFTLPKLLFG
-487 SSKGKD
+487 SSKRKD

>member
-1 MAIFHLSFSMLKRSA
+1 MAIFHFSFSMLKRSA

-53 ILAPKH
+53 ILAPEYA
-59 TPFNI
+59 PFNI
-64 VENSAVLWNEIEK
+64 IENSAVLWNEIEK

-143 EITPKGFGNKN
+143 EITPQGFGNKN
-154 RSWNEHDLMDEWR
+154 RSWNEHSLMDEWR
-167 TSWSRMSNRAL
+167 ASWSRMSNRAL
-178 ERTGSANRMDHRSL
+178 ERTGSTNRIDHRSL
-192 AAQREEAIA
+192 AAQREEAIT
-201 LAKAAQEAGRED
+201 LANAAQQAGRED
-213 IANEYLAKAIELAR
+213 IANEQLAKAVELNR
-227 PALTRIDRKSWHTK
+227 PAMTRINRHSWHTK
-241 RAKTLRAAEQV
+241 RSKAIRAAEQGMAV
-252 QAAQTKQAANDFR
+252 QAKQAANDFR

-276 TVNLNTFRIE
+276 TVNVGSFRIE
-286 RLKAKPAP
+286 
-294 QPPVQRSQESA
+294 
-305 HLPELVVTERKRR
+305 T
-318 FKPVKAK
+318 VKAK
-325 QRDMSLYYG
+325 QAPQQPALVIPERKRHFKPSEAKQKDMSLYYG
-334 VASKT
+334 AASKT
-339 EKPKLLRRKRKINL
+339 EKPILLRRKRKINL
-353 HKLYDFIKIFMSVLV
+353 HKLYDFIKSFVSVLV
-368 KRPVQKAEKPIGS
+368 KHPVQKAEKTYES
-381 TAPKPTMPTVADP
+381 ATPKPTEPMVADP

-420 RRQWESMGTTSK
+420 RRQWEAMGTTSK

-437 VPPDANYNHKPEK
+437 VPPNANYNHEPEK

-459 AIAFPPLPK
+459 AISFPPLPK
-468 EKKVS
+468 ESKVPA
-473 TKSKGFTLPKLRFG
+473 KSKGFTFPQFRFG
-487 SSKGKD
+487 SRKRKD

>member
-26 NARERI
+26 NARTRI
-32 EDVRTGDVYDYS
+32 EDSRTGDVYDYS

-53 ILAPKH
+53 ILAPVQ

-64 VENSAVLWNEIEK
+64 VENSAVLWNEIEQI
-77 VEKRKDAQ
+77 EKRKDAQ

-167 TSWSRMSNRAL
+167 ASWSRMSNRAL
-178 ERTGSANRMDHRSL
+178 ERTGSENRIDHHSL
-192 AAQREEAIA
+192 AAQREEAIV
-201 LAKAAQEAGRED
+201 LANAAQEAGKED
-213 IANEYLAKAIELAR
+213 IANKQLAKAIELNR
-227 PALTRIDRKSWHTK
+227 PALTRIDRKSWHTR
-241 RAKTLRAAEQV
+241 RAKALRAAEQV
-252 QAAQTKQAANDFR
+252 QATQAKQTANDFR
-265 QLFNS
+265 QLFDS
-270 DVGHLI
+270 DVGHLM
-276 TVNLNTFRIE
+276 TVNLNSFRIE
-286 RLKAKPAP
+286 TVKAKPAP
-294 QPPVQRSQESA
+294 QNPIQHS
-305 HLPELVVTERKRR
+305 PELLRSPVLVVPEKKRR
-318 FKPVKAK
+318 FKPAEMKPK
-325 QRDMSLYYG
+325 DMSLYYG

-339 EKPKLLRRKRKINL
+339 EKPVMLRRKRKINL
-353 HKLYDFIKIFMSVLV
+353 HKLYDFIKSFVSVLV
-368 KRPVQKAEKPIGS
+368 KHPVQEAEKPCGS
-381 TAPKPTMPTVADP
+381 TTPKPAEPMVADP
-394 LQDAKILTDIS
+394 F
-405 LDEIM
+405 DEVM

-420 RRQWESMGTTSK
+420 RRQWEAMGTTRK
-432 SADVS
+432 SIEVANPADT
-437 VPPDANYNHKPEK
+437 NYEHTVEK
-450 KQKPDKTSE
+450 RPTVVESGRSLV
-459 AIAFPPLPK
+459 FPPLPK
-468 EKKVS
+468 ESKVA
-473 TKSKGFTLPKLRFG
+473 TKSKGFTFPQFRFG
-487 SSKGKD
+487 SRKRKD

>member
-1 MAIFHLSFSMLKRSA
+1 MAIFHLSFNMLKRSA

-32 EDVRTGDVYDYS
+32 EDIRTGDVYDYS

-53 ILAPKH
+53 ILAPEH

-77 VEKRKDAQ
+77 IEKRKDAQ

-93 IPVELD
+93 IPVELY

-143 EITPKGFGNKN
+143 EITPDGFGNKN

-167 TSWSRMSNRAL
+167 ASWSKMSNRAL
-178 ERTGSANRMDHRSL
+178 ERAGSKSRMDHRSL

-201 LAKAAQEAGRED
+201 LAKTAQEAGRQD
-213 IANEYLAKAIELAR
+213 IANEQLARAIELNR

-252 QAAQTKQAANDFR
+252 QAAQAKQAANNFR

-270 DVGHLI
+270 DVDHLI

-294 QPPVQRSQESA
+294 QHPIQGS
-305 HLPELVVTERKRR
+305 PELASQPVLVVPEKKRR
-318 FKPVKAK
+318 FKPVEVKPK
-325 QRDMSLYYG
+325 DMSLYYG
-334 VASKT
+334 VTSKT
-339 EKPKLLRRKRKINL
+339 EKPTLLKRKRKINL
-353 HKLYDFIKIFMSVLV
+353 RNLFDFIKIFMSVLV
-368 KRPVQKAEKPIGS
+368 KHPVHKAIPE
-381 TAPKPTMPTVADP
+381 PTITTVAAPAVIDP
-394 LQDAKILTDIS
+394 L
-405 LDEIM
+405 DEVM
-410 IDPVTKLKIT
+410 VDPVTKLKIT
-420 RRQWESMGTTSK
+420 RRQWEEMGTTSK
-432 SADVS
+432 PAEVS
-437 VPPDANYNHKPEK
+437 IPLEANYNHEPEK
-450 KQKPDKTSE
+450 KQEPDKTSRPV
-459 AIAFPPLPK
+459 AFPPLPK
-468 EKKVS
+468 ESKVPA
-473 TKSKGFTLPKLRFG
+473 KSKGFTLTKLRFG
-487 SSKGKD
+487 LGKRKD

>member
-1 MAIFHLSFSMLKRSA
+1 MAMFHLSFNMLKRSA

-53 ILAPKH
+53 ILAPEY

-77 VEKRKDAQ
+77 IEKRKDAQ

-167 TSWSRMSNRAL
+167 ASWARMSNRAL
-178 ERTGSANRMDHRSL
+178 ERTGSTNRIDHRSL
-192 AAQREEAIA
+192 TTQREEAIT
-201 LAKAAQEAGRED
+201 LANAAQEAGRED
-213 IANEYLAKAIELAR
+213 IANEQLAR
-227 PALTRIDRKSWHTK
+227 AVELNRPAMTRINRHSWHTK
-241 RAKTLRAAEQV
+241 RAKALRATEQA

-276 TVNLNTFRIE
+276 TVNVDSFRIE
-286 RLKAKPAP
+286 TVKAKQAP
-294 QPPVQRSQESA
+294 QQPALVI
-305 HLPELVVTERKRR
+305 PEIKRR
-318 FKPVKAK
+318 FKSVEVKPK
-325 QRDMSLYYG
+325 DMSLYYG

-339 EKPKLLRRKRKINL
+339 EKPVLLRRKRKINL
-353 HKLYDFIKIFMSVLV
+353 HKLYVFIKSFVSVLV
-368 KRPVQKAEKPIGS
+368 KRADLEALKPVGC
-381 TAPKPTMPTVADP
+381 TAPKPTVHPVADP
-394 LQDAKILTDIS
+394 LILTDIS

-420 RRQWESMGTTSK
+420 RRQWEAMGTTSK

-437 VPPDANYNHKPEK
+437 LPPDTNYNHKVEK
-450 KQKPDKTSE
+450 RPTVVESGRSLV
-459 AIAFPPLPK
+459 FPPLPK
-468 EKKVS
+468 ESKVA
-473 TKSKGFTLPKLRFG
+473 TKSKGFTFPQFRFG
-487 SSKGKD
+487 SRKRKD